1 MVFIII
7 FFSSGGQELREQYNS
22 AQNPQKP
29 LFFKNNVLPPCSGG
43 EPLITFDPDIGKHF
57 AAFLSKIMT
66 PSRDGK
72 NKKKLLPCRFR
83 ARGWGVD
90 LLLLEAAPCNGV
102 TLAPARI
109 RHRPFTVIC
118 RNLRGWSLP

>member
-29 LFFKNNVLPPCSGG
+29 LFLKNNVLPPCSGG
-43 EPLITFDPDIGKHF
+43 ETLITFDPDIGKDF
-57 AAFLSKIMT
+57 AAFLSKIMA
-66 PSRDGK
+66 PSRAGE
-72 NKKKLLPCRFR
+72 NKKRLLPCRFR

-90 LLLLEAAPCNGV
+90 LLLL
-102 TLAPARI
+102 
-109 RHRPFTVIC
+109 
-118 RNLRGWSLP
+118 